1 VVVEGPRD
9 NNVGNMHPLSIAKM
23 LSQLKLQNVRGPLR
37 NGKNKIIIEFSNAEA
52 ANSFVSHSELAS
64 KGYNLYI
71 PEYNVCSKSIIR
83 GVQFD
88 FTLEEI
94 LNNIQ
99 STVDILKVVRFN
111 RRSLNEKK
119 EVVFVKTG
127 TCLLT
132 FSGKSIPKSI
142 NLYGVEMEVENYI
155 MPVTQFFNCFLF
167 GHTKKQCR
175 GKPKCA
181 KCSDQGHSEDD
192 CTKDFRCVNCGN
204 NHRSINKE
212 CLEYKRQKQIKI
224 YMSVDRI
231 SFYEADKMLPQIKK
245 SSFSRQARNFPNL
258 RERDG
263 KNVQGFSQV
272 SNNRDVYKK
281 SKNR

>member
-1 VVVEGPRD
+1 MGVNPGDSGLAGDPHVTNTPSNAKHDDRIQYFYQSNSLGPFTVVVEGPRD
-9 NNVGNMHPLSIAKM
+9 KSVGNMNPLSIAKM

-37 NGKNKIIIEFSNAEA
+37 KGKNKIIIEFSNAEA
-52 ANSFVSHSELAS
+52 ANSFVSSS
-64 KGYNLYI
+64 
-71 PEYNVCSKSIIR
+71 SSDIIR

-142 NLYGVEMEVENYI
+142 NLYGVEMDVENYI
-155 MPVTQFFNCFLF
+155 MPVTQCFNCFLF

-175 GKPKCA
+175 GA

-192 CTKDFRCVNCGN
+192 CTKDFRCVLGVV
-204 NHRSINKE
+204 ITTG
-212 CLEYKRQKQIKI
+212 QPI
-224 YMSVDRI
+224 
-231 SFYEADKMLPQIKK
+231 
-245 SSFSRQARNFPNL
+245 RNVLNTKG
-258 RERDG
+258 R
-263 KNVQGFSQV
+263 N
-272 SNNRDVYKK
+272 K
-281 SKNR
+281 SKYICQ